1 MKVKFVSKLNKMSE
15 IIFLVLSKKSA
26 IKNIGLND
34 KHIKEITKSIENKG
48 FGFKLNEI
56 IEINGIKDS
65 KLKTVYICG
74 LGNKTKDINALDFEK
89 IGGRITELTKLKT
102 KTSVIIDKEVNSND
116 NIMRLGYGSILGSYS
131 FNKYK
136 TKNFTNHKL
145 SLIEIVSNNH
155 KKLNNDFNRYTSI
168 SDGVFYARDLVNE
181 PSNVLYPKAYAQ
193 RIQKLRQHGLK
204 IEVLGESKMKT
215 LKMHS
220 LVGVGQGSQRESQLV
235 IMHWNGNKAKKT
247 KPICFV
253 GKGVC
258 FDSGGIS
265 IKPSNK
271 MEEMIGDMGGSAA
284 VVGTMLSLAKR
295 KAKVNAIGIVGLVE
309 NMPDGKAQKPGDII
323 KSMSGQTIEIQNTDA
338 EGRLVLAD
346 ALWYAQKRFKPELM
360 IDLATLTGAMVVSL
374 GSLIAGLFSNDDKLS
389 SKLID
394 AGEESGDQVWRF
406 PLSKSYDKL
415 INSKFADMKNIG
427 MGGAGSITAAQF
439 LQRFVNK
446 VPWAHLDIAGTA
458 TGMPKTSTNTS
469 WATGFGVHL
478 LDTFVKKFYE
488 N

>member
-1 MKVKFVSKLNKMSE
+1 MKVKYVSKLSKTSE
-15 IIFLVLSKKSA
+15 VIFLILSKKSA
-26 IKNIGLND
+26 IKNIGL
-34 KHIKEITKSIENKG
+34 KESHIKEITKSIENKG
-48 FGFKLNEI
+48 YSFKFNEV
-56 IEINGIKDS
+56 IEINGINDRN
-65 KLKTVYICG
+65 LRTIFICG
-74 LGNKTKDINALDFEK
+74 LGNKVKDLNPLDYEK
-89 IGGRITELTKLKT
+89 IGGKITDLNKSKN
-102 KTSVIIDKEVNSND
+102 KVSVIIDKEVD
-116 NIMRLGYGSILGSYS
+116 DEDVMRLGYGTILGSYA

-136 TKNFTNHKL
+136 TKNITKSVL
-145 SLIEIVSNNH
+145 SLIEIISNNST
-155 KKLNNDFNRYTSI
+155 KQNKNFNRYSSI
-168 SDGVFYARDLVNE
+168 ADGVFYARDLVNE
-181 PSNVLYPKAYAQ
+181 PSNVLYPKAYAN
-193 RIQKLRQHGLK
+193 RIQKLRQYGLK
-204 IEVLGESKMKT
+204 VEVLGETKMKA

-235 IMHWNGNKAKKT
+235 IMQWNGNKARKS

-295 KAKVNAIGIVGLVE
+295 KAKVNAIGVVGLVE

-360 IDLATLTGAMVVSL
+360 IDLATLTGAMVISL
-374 GSLIAGLFSNDDKLS
+374 GSLIAGLFSNNDKLS
-389 SKLID
+389 ENLIA
-394 AGEESGDQVWRF
+394 AGEESGDLVWRF

-488 N
+488 K

>member
-15 IIFLVLSKKSA
+15 TVFLVLSKKSA
-26 IKNIGLND
+26 LKNIGFND
-34 KHIKEITKSIENKG
+34 KHLKEITKSIENKG
-48 FGFKLNEI
+48 FGFKLNET
-56 IEINGIKDS
+56 IEINSIKDR

-74 LGNKTKDINALDFEK
+74 LGNKTKDVSALDFEK

-102 KTSVIIDKEVNSND
+102 KTSVIIDKEINNNE

-136 TKNFTNHKL
+136 TKNFTNHKI
-145 SLIEIVSNNH
+145 SKIEIVSNNYT
-155 KKLNNDFNRYTSI
+155 KLNRDFKRYTSI

-181 PSNVLYPKAYAQ
+181 PSNVLFPKAYAQ

-204 IEVLGESKMKT
+204 IEVLGESKMKA

-247 KPICFV
+247 KPLCFV

-284 VVGTMLSLAKR
+284 VVGAMLSLAKR

-360 IDLATLTGAMVVSL
+360 IDLATLTGAMVISL

-406 PLSKSYDKL
+406 PLNKSYDKL

-488 N
+488 K

>member
-1 MKVKFVSKLNKMSE
+1 MKVKFVSRLNKMSE
-15 IIFLVLSKKSA
+15 IVFLVLSKKSA

-48 FGFKLNEI
+48 FGFKLNEV
-56 IEINGIKDS
+56 IEVNGIKDS

-74 LGNKTKDINALDFEK
+74 LGNKTKDLNASEFEK
-89 IGGRITELTKLKT
+89 IGGKITELTKLKT
-102 KTSVIIDKEVNSND
+102 KTSVIIDKEINNNE

-145 SLIEIVSNNH
+145 SLIEIASNNH

>member
-15 IIFLVLSKKSA
+15 IVFLVLSKKSA
-26 IKNIGLND
+26 LKNIGLND

-48 FGFKLNEI
+48 FGFKLNEV
-56 IEINGIKDS
+56 IEVNGIKDS

-74 LGNKTKDINALDFEK
+74 LGNKTKDLNALEFEK
-89 IGGRITELTKLKT
+89 IGGRITELNKLKT
-102 KTSVIIDKEVNSND
+102 KTSVIIDKEINND
-116 NIMRLGYGSILGSYS
+116 ENIMRLGYGSILGSYS

-136 TKNFTNHKL
+136 TKNFTNYKL
-145 SLIEIVSNNH
+145 SLIEIVSNDH
-155 KKLNNDFNRYTSI
+155 TKLNKEFSRYTSI

-181 PSNVLYPKAYAQ
+181 PSNILHPKAYAQ

-204 IEVLGESKMKT
+204 IEVLGESKMKA

-360 IDLATLTGAMVVSL
+360 IDLATLTGAMVISL
-374 GSLIAGLFSNDDKLS
+374 GSLIAGLFSNNDKLS

-488 N
+488 K

>member
-15 IIFLVLSKKSA
+15 IIFLILSKKSA
-26 IKNIGLND
+26 LKNIGLND
-34 KHIKEITKSIENKG
+34 KHIKEIIKSIENKG

-56 IEINGIKDS
+56 IEINSIKDR

-74 LGNKTKDINALDFEK
+74 LGNKTKDLSALDFEK

-102 KTSVIIDKEVNSND
+102 KTSVIIDKEINNNE

-155 KKLNNDFNRYTSI
+155 TKLNKDFKRYTSI

-181 PSNVLYPKAYAQ
+181 PSNVLFPKAYAQ

-204 IEVLGESKMKT
+204 IEVLGESKMKA

-284 VVGTMLSLAKR
+284 VVGAMLSLAKR

-360 IDLATLTGAMVVSL
+360 IDLATLTGAMVISL

-406 PLSKSYDKL
+406 PLNKSYDKL

-488 N
+488 K

>member
-15 IIFLVLSKKSA
+15 IVFLVLSKKNA
-26 IKNIGLND
+26 LKNIGLSE

-48 FGFKLNEI
+48 YGFKLNEI
-56 IEINGIKDS
+56 IEINSIKDS

-74 LGNKTKDINALDFEK
+74 LGSKIKDLNALNFEK
-89 IGGRITELTKLKT
+89 IGGRITELNKLKA
-102 KTSVIIDKEVNSND
+102 KVSVIIDKEVNDNE

-136 TKNFTNHKL
+136 TKNFKDFKL
-145 SLIEIVSNNH
+145 SSIEIVSNNYT
-155 KKLNNDFNRYTSI
+155 KLNKGFNRYASI

-181 PSNVLYPKAYAQ
+181 PSNVLFPKAYAQ

-204 IEVLGESKMKT
+204 IEVLGESKMKA

-284 VVGTMLSLAKR
+284 VVGAMLSLAKR

-360 IDLATLTGAMVVSL
+360 IDLATLTGAMVISL

-406 PLSKSYDKL
+406 PLNKSYDKL

-488 N
+488 K

>member
-15 IIFLVLSKKSA
+15 IVFLVLSKKSA
-26 IKNIGLND
+26 LKNIDLDD
-34 KHIKEITKSIENKG
+34 KHIKEITKSIANKG

-56 IEINGIKDS
+56 IEINSIKDS

-74 LGNKTKDINALDFEK
+74 LGSKIKDLNALDFEK
-89 IGGRITELTKLKT
+89 IGGRITELTKLKI
-102 KTSVIIDKEVNSND
+102 KTSVIIDKEINNNE

-136 TKNFTNHKL
+136 TKNFTNHKI
-145 SLIEIVSNNH
+145 SIIEIISNNYT
-155 KKLNNDFNRYTSI
+155 KLNRDFKRYTSI

-181 PSNVLYPKAYAQ
+181 PSNVLFPKAYAQ
-193 RIQKLRQHGLK
+193 RIQKLRQYGLK
-204 IEVLGESKMKT
+204 IEVLGESKMKA

-247 KPICFV
+247 KPLCFV

-346 ALWYAQKRFKPELM
+346 ALWYAQKRFKPEFM
-360 IDLATLTGAMVVSL
+360 IDLATLTGAMVISL
-374 GSLIAGLFSNDDKLS
+374 GSLIAGLFSNDDRLS

-406 PLSKSYDKL
+406 PLNKSYDKL

-488 N
+488 K

>member
-15 IIFLVLSKKSA
+15 IVFLVLSKKSA
-26 IKNIGLND
+26 LKNIGLND

-48 FGFKLNEI
+48 FGFKLNEV
-56 IEINGIKDS
+56 IEVNGIKDS

-74 LGNKTKDINALDFEK
+74 LGNKTKDLNASEFEK
-89 IGGRITELTKLKT
+89 IGGKITELTKLKT
-102 KTSVIIDKEVNSND
+102 KTSVIIDKEVNNNE

>member
-1 MKVKFVSKLNKMSE
+1 MKVKFVSKLNNMSE
-15 IIFLVLSKKSA
+15 VIFLVLSKKSSL
-26 IKNIGLND
+26 KSTGLKD
-34 KHIKEITKSIENKG
+34 KYINEITKSISNKG
-48 FGFKLNEI
+48 YSFKFNEV
-56 IEINGIKDS
+56 IEINGINDRN
-65 KLKTVYICG
+65 LKTIIICG
-74 LGNKTKDINALDFEK
+74 LGDKIKDLNSLDFEK
-89 IGGRITELTKLKT
+89 IGGKITDLNKSKT
-102 KTSVIIDKEVNSND
+102 KVSVIIDKEVD
-116 NIMRLGYGSILGSYS
+116 DEDVLRLGYGSILGSYT

-136 TKNFTNHKL
+136 TKNVTKNVL
-145 SLIEIVSNNH
+145 SLIEIFSPNSTKQN
-155 KKLNNDFNRYTSI
+155 KNFNRYSSI
-168 SDGVFYARDLVNE
+168 ADGVFYARDLVNE
-181 PSNVLYPKAYAQ
+181 PSNVLYPKAYAN

-204 IEVLGESKMKT
+204 VEVLGETKMKA

-235 IMHWNGNKAKKT
+235 IMHWNGNKAKKA

-295 KAKVNAIGIVGLVE
+295 KAKVNAIGVVGLVE

-360 IDLATLTGAMVVSL
+360 IDLATLTGAMVISL
-374 GSLIAGLFSNDDKLS
+374 GSLIL
-389 SKLID
+389 
-394 AGEESGDQVWRF
+394 
-406 PLSKSYDKL
+406 
-415 INSKFADMKNIG
+415 
-427 MGGAGSITAAQF
+427 
-439 LQRFVNK
+439 
-446 VPWAHLDIAGTA
+446 
-458 TGMPKTSTNTS
+458 
-469 WATGFGVHL
+469 
-478 LDTFVKKFYE
+478 
-488 N
+488 

>member
-15 IIFLVLSKKSA
+15 IVFLVLSKKSA
-26 IKNIGLND
+26 LKNIGLND
-34 KHIKEITKSIENKG
+34 KHIKEVTKSIENKG

-74 LGNKTKDINALDFEK
+74 LGNKTKELDALDFEK
-89 IGGRITELTKLKT
+89 IGGRITELNKLKA
-102 KTSVIIDKEVNSND
+102 KASVIIDKEVNNHE

-155 KKLNNDFNRYTSI
+155 TKLNKDFNRYASI
-168 SDGVFYARDLVNE
+168 SEGVFYARDLVNE
-181 PSNVLYPKAYAQ
+181 PSNVLFPKAYAQ

-204 IEVLGESKMKT
+204 IEVLGESKMKA

-235 IMHWNGNKAKKT
+235 IMHWNGNKAKKN

-360 IDLATLTGAMVVSL
+360 IDLATLTGAMVISL

-488 N
+488 K

>member
-1 MKVKFVSKLNKMSE
+1 MKVKFVSKLNNMSE
-15 IIFLVLSKKSA
+15 VIFLVLSKKSSL
-26 IKNIGLND
+26 KSTGLKD
-34 KHIKEITKSIENKG
+34 KYINEITKSISNKG
-48 FGFKLNEI
+48 YSFRFNEV
-56 IEINGIKDS
+56 IEINGINDRN
-65 KLKTVYICG
+65 LKTIIICG
-74 LGNKTKDINALDFEK
+74 LGDKIKDLNSLDFEK
-89 IGGRITELTKLKT
+89 IGGKITDLNKSKT
-102 KTSVIIDKEVNSND
+102 KVSVIIDKEVD
-116 NIMRLGYGSILGSYS
+116 DEDVLRLGYGSILGSYT

-136 TKNFTNHKL
+136 TKNVTKNVL
-145 SLIEIVSNNH
+145 SLIEIFSPNSTKQN
-155 KKLNNDFNRYTSI
+155 KNFNRYSSI
-168 SDGVFYARDLVNE
+168 ADGVFYARDLVNE
-181 PSNVLYPKAYAQ
+181 PSNVLYPKAYAN

-204 IEVLGESKMKT
+204 VEVLGETKMKA

-235 IMHWNGNKAKKT
+235 IMHWNGNKAKKA

-295 KAKVNAIGIVGLVE
+295 KAKVNAIGVVGLVE

-360 IDLATLTGAMVVSL
+360 IDLATLTGAMVISL
-374 GSLIAGLFSNDDKLS
+374 GSLIAGLFSNNDKLS
-389 SKLID
+389 KNLID
-394 AGEESGDQVWRF
+394 AGEESGDLVWRF
-406 PLSKSYDKL
+406 PLNKSYDKL

-478 LDTFVKKFYE
+478 LDTFVKKVL
-488 N
+488 

>member
-15 IIFLVLSKKSA
+15 IVFLVLSKKSA
-26 IKNIGLND
+26 LKNIDLDD
-34 KHIKEITKSIENKG
+34 KHIKEITKSIVNKG

-56 IEINGIKDS
+56 IEINSIKDS

-74 LGNKTKDINALDFEK
+74 LGSKIKDLNALDFEK
-89 IGGRITELTKLKT
+89 IGGRITELTKLKI
-102 KTSVIIDKEVNSND
+102 KTSVIIDKEINNNE

-136 TKNFTNHKL
+136 TKNFTNHKI
-145 SLIEIVSNNH
+145 SIIEIISNNYT
-155 KKLNNDFNRYTSI
+155 KLNRDFKRYTSI

-181 PSNVLYPKAYAQ
+181 PSNVLFPKAYAQ
-193 RIQKLRQHGLK
+193 RIQKLRQYGLK
-204 IEVLGESKMKT
+204 IEVLGESKMKA

-247 KPICFV
+247 KPLCFV

-346 ALWYAQKRFKPELM
+346 ALWYAQKRFKPEFM
-360 IDLATLTGAMVVSL
+360 IDLATLTGAMVISL
-374 GSLIAGLFSNDDKLS
+374 GSLIAGLFSNDDRLS

-406 PLSKSYDKL
+406 PLNKSYDKL

-488 N
+488 K

>member
-1 MKVKFVSKLNKMSE
+1 MKVKFVSKLNNMSE
-15 IIFLVLSKKSA
+15 VIFLVLSKKSSL
-26 IKNIGLND
+26 KSTGLKD
-34 KHIKEITKSIENKG
+34 KYINEITKSISNKG
-48 FGFKLNEI
+48 YSFKFNEV
-56 IEINGIKDS
+56 IEINGINDRN
-65 KLKTVYICG
+65 LKTIIICG
-74 LGNKTKDINALDFEK
+74 LGDKIKDLNSLDFEK
-89 IGGRITELTKLKT
+89 IGGKITDLNKSKT
-102 KTSVIIDKEVNSND
+102 KVSVIIDKEVD
-116 NIMRLGYGSILGSYS
+116 DEDVLRLGYGSILGSYT

-136 TKNFTNHKL
+136 TKNVTKNVL
-145 SLIEIVSNNH
+145 SLIEIFSPNSTKQN
-155 KKLNNDFNRYTSI
+155 KNFNRYSSI
-168 SDGVFYARDLVNE
+168 ADGVFYARDLVNE
-181 PSNVLYPKAYAQ
+181 PSNVLYPKAYAN

-204 IEVLGESKMKT
+204 VEVLGETKMKA

-235 IMHWNGNKAKKT
+235 IMHWNGNKAKKA

-295 KAKVNAIGIVGLVE
+295 KAKVNAIGVVGLV
-309 NMPDGKAQKPGDII
+309 GDII

-360 IDLATLTGAMVVSL
+360 IDLATLTGAMVISL
-374 GSLIAGLFSNDDKLS
+374 GSLIAGLFSNNDKLS
-389 SKLID
+389 ENLIA
-394 AGEESGDQVWRF
+394 AGEESGDLVWRF
-406 PLSKSYDKL
+406 PLNKSYDKL

-488 N
+488 K

>member
-15 IIFLVLSKKSA
+15 IVFFVLSKKSA
-26 IKNIGLND
+26 LKNTGLND
-34 KHIKEITKSIENKG
+34 KHIKEITKSIKNKG
-48 FGFKLNEI
+48 FGFKFNEI

-65 KLKTVYICG
+65 KLKTVYIYG
-74 LGNKTKDINALDFEK
+74 LGNKAKDINALDFEK
-89 IGGRITELTKLKT
+89 IGGKITELIKLKT
-102 KTSVIIDKEVNSND
+102 KTSIIIDKEIND
-116 NIMRLGYGSILGSYS
+116 NENIMRLGYGSILGSYS

-145 SLIEIVSNNH
+145 SLIEIVSNNSI
-155 KKLNNDFNRYTSI
+155 KLNKDFNRYASI

-181 PSNVLYPKAYAQ
+181 PSNVLYPRAYAQ

-360 IDLATLTGAMVVSL
+360 IDLATLTGAIVISL

-389 SKLID
+389 TKLID

-488 N
+488 K

>member
-15 IIFLVLSKKSA
+15 IVFLVLSKKSA
-26 IKNIGLND
+26 LKNIGLND
-34 KHIKEITKSIENKG
+34 KHIKEVTKSIENKG

-65 KLKTVYICG
+65 KLKTIYICG
-74 LGNKTKDINALDFEK
+74 IGSKIKDLNALDFER
-89 IGGRITELTKLKT
+89 IGGRITELNKLKA
-102 KTSVIIDKEVNSND
+102 KVSVIIDKDVHDNE

-136 TKNFTNHKL
+136 TKNFTDHKL
-145 SLIEIVSNNH
+145 SLIEIVSNNYT
-155 KKLNNDFNRYTSI
+155 KLNKDFNRYASI

-181 PSNVLYPKAYAQ
+181 PSNVLFPKAYAQ

-204 IEVLGESKMKT
+204 VEVLGESKMKA

-235 IMHWNGNKAKKT
+235 IMHWNGNKAKKI

-284 VVGTMLSLAKR
+284 VVGAMLSLAKR

-360 IDLATLTGAMVVSL
+360 IDLATLTGAMVISL

-406 PLSKSYDKL
+406 PLNKSYDKL

-488 N
+488 K

>member
-15 IIFLVLSKKSA
+15 IVFLVLSKKSA
-26 IKNIGLND
+26 LKNIGLND

-56 IEINGIKDS
+56 IEINSIKDS

-74 LGNKTKDINALDFEK
+74 LGNKTKDLNASEFEK
-89 IGGRITELTKLKT
+89 IGGKITELTKLKT
-102 KTSVIIDKEVNSND
+102 KTSVIIDKEVNNNE

-145 SLIEIVSNNH
+145 SLIEIASNNH
-155 KKLNNDFNRYTSI
+155 TKLNNDFNRYTSI

>member
-1 MKVKFVSKLNKMSE
+1 MKVKFVSKLNNMSE
-15 IIFLVLSKKSA
+15 VIFLVLSKKSSL
-26 IKNIGLND
+26 KSTGLKD
-34 KHIKEITKSIENKG
+34 KYINEITKSISNKG
-48 FGFKLNEI
+48 YSFKFNEV
-56 IEINGIKDS
+56 IEINGINDRN
-65 KLKTVYICG
+65 LKTIIICG
-74 LGNKTKDINALDFEK
+74 LGDKIKDLNSLDFEK
-89 IGGRITELTKLKT
+89 IGGKITDLNKSKT
-102 KTSVIIDKEVNSND
+102 KVSVIIDKEVD
-116 NIMRLGYGSILGSYS
+116 DEDVLRLGYGSILGSYT

-136 TKNFTNHKL
+136 TKNVTKNVL
-145 SLIEIVSNNH
+145 SLIEIFSPNSTKQN
-155 KKLNNDFNRYTSI
+155 KNFNRYSSI
-168 SDGVFYARDLVNE
+168 ADGVFYARDLVNE
-181 PSNVLYPKAYAQ
+181 PSNVLYPKAYAN

-204 IEVLGESKMKT
+204 VEVLGETKMKA

-235 IMHWNGNKAKKT
+235 IMHWNGNKAKKA

-295 KAKVNAIGIVGLVE
+295 KAKVNAIGVVGLVE

-360 IDLATLTGAMVVSL
+360 IDLATLTGAMVISL
-374 GSLIAGLFSNDDKLS
+374 GSLIAGLFSNNDK
-389 SKLID
+389 I
-394 AGEESGDQVWRF
+394 F
-406 PLSKSYDKL
+406 PS
-415 INSKFADMKNIG
+415 
-427 MGGAGSITAAQF
+427 
-439 LQRFVNK
+439 
-446 VPWAHLDIAGTA
+446 
-458 TGMPKTSTNTS
+458 
-469 WATGFGVHL
+469 
-478 LDTFVKKFYE
+478 
-488 N
+488 

>member
-1 MKVKFVSKLNKMSE
+1 MIRRPPRSTPKPS
-15 IIFLVLSKKSA
+15 SA
-26 IKNIGLND
+26 ASD
-34 KHIKEITKSIENKG
+34 
-48 FGFKLNEI
+48 
-56 IEINGIKDS
+56 
-65 KLKTVYICG
+65 VY
-74 LGNKTKDINALDFEK
+74 K
-89 IGGRITELTKLKT
+89 RQ
-102 KTSVIIDKEVNSND
+102 
-116 NIMRLGYGSILGSYS
+116 
-131 FNKYK
+131 
-136 TKNFTNHKL
+136 NHKL

-155 KKLNNDFNRYTSI
+155 TKLNKDFKRYTSI

-181 PSNVLYPKAYAQ
+181 PSNVLFPKAYAQ

-204 IEVLGESKMKT
+204 IEVLGESKMKA

-235 IMHWNGNKAKKT
+235 IMHWNGNKVKKT

-284 VVGTMLSLAKR
+284 VVGAMLSLAKR

-360 IDLATLTGAMVVSL
+360 IDLATLTGAMVISL

-406 PLSKSYDKL
+406 PLNKSYDKL

-488 N
+488 K

>member
-15 IIFLVLSKKSA
+15 IVFLVLSKKNA
-26 IKNIGLND
+26 LKNIGLND

-56 IEINGIKDS
+56 IEINSIKDS

-74 LGNKTKDINALDFEK
+74 LGNKTKDLNASEFEK
-89 IGGRITELTKLKT
+89 IGGKITELTKLKT
-102 KTSVIIDKEVNSND
+102 KTSVIIDKEVNNNE

-145 SLIEIVSNNH
+145 SLIEIASNNH
-155 KKLNNDFNRYTSI
+155 TKLNNDFNRYTSI

-488 N
+488 K

>member
-1 MKVKFVSKLNKMSE
+1 MYKRQD
-15 IIFLVLSKKSA
+15 LS
-26 IKNIGLND
+26 
-34 KHIKEITKSIENKG
+34 
-48 FGFKLNEI
+48 
-56 IEINGIKDS
+56 
-65 KLKTVYICG
+65 
-74 LGNKTKDINALDFEK
+74 ALDFEK

-102 KTSVIIDKEVNSND
+102 KTSVIIDKEINNNE

-155 KKLNNDFNRYTSI
+155 TKLNKDFKRYASI

-181 PSNVLYPKAYAQ
+181 PSNVLFPKAYAQ

-204 IEVLGESKMKT
+204 IEVLGESKMKA

-247 KPICFV
+247 KPICLV

-295 KAKVNAIGIVGLVE
+295 KAKVNAVGIVGLVSFLGYI
-309 NMPDGKAQKPGDII
+309 D
-323 KSMSGQTIEIQNTDA
+323 
-338 EGRLVLAD
+338 
-346 ALWYAQKRFKPELM
+346 M
-360 IDLATLTGAMVVSL
+360 I
-374 GSLIAGLFSNDDKLS
+374 
-389 SKLID
+389 
-394 AGEESGDQVWRF
+394 
-406 PLSKSYDKL
+406 
-415 INSKFADMKNIG
+415 
-427 MGGAGSITAAQF
+427 
-439 LQRFVNK
+439 
-446 VPWAHLDIAGTA
+446 
-458 TGMPKTSTNTS
+458 
-469 WATGFGVHL
+469 
-478 LDTFVKKFYE
+478 
-488 N
+488 

>member
-1 MKVKFVSKLNKMSE
+1 
-15 IIFLVLSKKSA
+15 
-26 IKNIGLND
+26 
-34 KHIKEITKSIENKG
+34 
-48 FGFKLNEI
+48 
-56 IEINGIKDS
+56 
-65 KLKTVYICG
+65 
-74 LGNKTKDINALDFEK
+74 
-89 IGGRITELTKLKT
+89 
-102 KTSVIIDKEVNSND
+102 
-116 NIMRLGYGSILGSYS
+116 
-131 FNKYK
+131 
-136 TKNFTNHKL
+136 
-145 SLIEIVSNNH
+145 
-155 KKLNNDFNRYTSI
+155 
-168 SDGVFYARDLVNE
+168 
-181 PSNVLYPKAYAQ
+181 
-193 RIQKLRQHGLK
+193 
-204 IEVLGESKMKT
+204 
-215 LKMHS
+215 MHS
-220 LVGVGQGSQRESQLV
+220 LVGVGQANKEKVSQLV
-235 IMHWNGNKAKKT
+235 IMHWNGNKAKKA

-295 KAKVNAIGIVGLVE
+295 KAKVNAIGVVGLVE

-360 IDLATLTGAMVVSL
+360 IDLATLTGAMVISL
-374 GSLIAGLFSNDDKLS
+374 GSLIAGLFSNNDKLS
-389 SKLID
+389 KNLIV
-394 AGEESGDQVWRF
+394 AGEESGDLVWRF
-406 PLSKSYDKL
+406 PLNKSYDKL

-488 N
+488 KVTQIIFYSTAPLQVEKHYLLYWKILEKGNKSLLLFKDKEKCLSINEQLWTYKQNSFLPHISEDDQIYDNIDVPVYLSTKNENPFKAELLFSIDGFLPDNIDHFERVIIIIDVNDELLNEKI